1 MSSSGKDSG
10 RELQIWIDE
19 GINKFKINFNEVSR
33 RVLYFIYLNS
43 FLMKGWELLQRLGF
57 NVLRNFL
64 LNNQN
69 TSEPFDR
76 KRYAELYNVSY
87 MIACANDIYH
97 TSYQNAQQVYY
108 NIRLETEEFL
118 KLVRAKVMEKTE
130 NSLVNVIY
138 IN

>member
-1 MSSSGKDSG
+1 
-10 RELQIWIDE
+10 
-19 GINKFKINFNEVSR
+19 
-33 RVLYFIYLNS
+33 
-43 FLMKGWELLQRLGF
+43 
-57 NVLRNFL
+57 
-64 LNNQN
+64 
-69 TSEPFDR
+69 
-76 KRYAELYNVSY
+76 